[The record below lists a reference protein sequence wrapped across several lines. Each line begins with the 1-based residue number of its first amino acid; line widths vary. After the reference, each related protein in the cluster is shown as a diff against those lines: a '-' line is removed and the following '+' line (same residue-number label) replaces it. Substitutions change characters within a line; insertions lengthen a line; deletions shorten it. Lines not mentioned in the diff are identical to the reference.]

1 MGPRSG
7 LQFRR
12 RRLGHARSAVL
23 SISIFVPARRDPH
36 QPAYYLLTCFVE
48 FPILASSCFVEFPIL
63 ASSSSSFTP
72 PAYYLLTCF
81 VELASDTGAARIS
94 LMIGI

>member
-48 FPILASSCFVEFPIL
+48 FPILASS
-63 ASSSSSFTP
+63 SSSFTP